1 MAFALVLA
9 QSTPVSAQ
17 ATYQAVLY
25 NGASA
30 SQEQRLL
37 AMTLAGIVNR
47 DSARLYLLNVYET
60 WSYSPPSELSE
71 SVQSGDRHP
80 VHIA

>member
-1 MAFALVLA
+1 MRFSVVIVLA
-9 QSTPVSAQ
+9 LLLAASTPVSAQ
-17 ATYQAVLY
+17 PPYQAVLY

-47 DSARLYLLNVYET
+47 DSARLYLLNAYET
-60 WSYSPPSELSE
+60 WDY
-71 SVQSGDRHP
+71 
-80 VHIA
+80 